1 MAMSVSASQK
11 AKAQRKERLMGV
23 SDRKSTD
30 GVLVFLGS
38 LIFLGFLLLS
48 MSLRFQDFFV
58 LHGLHELCHAGC
70 REPWRRL
77 MKCPQ

>member
-1 MAMSVSASQK
+1 
-11 AKAQRKERLMGV
+11 MGFR
-23 SDRKSTD
+23 SKSTD
-30 GVLVFLGS
+30 GVLIFLGS

-48 MSLRFQDFFV
+48 MSLRFKDFSV
-58 LHGLHELCHAGC
+58 LHGLHELCHADC